1 MGKKSLF
8 HWEKIK
14 IGAHGLSTK
23 NSTIKGFLVG
33 KKVAFSGH
41 VISLFF
47 RGVASFH
54 SFSILTHLG
63 LL

>member
-33 KKVAFSGH
+33 KKSRIFWSCDL
-41 VISLFF
+41 SFLS
-47 RGVASFH
+47 RGS
-54 SFSILTHLG
+54 
-63 LL
+63 